1 MVGHLKLRL
10 QSLAHHRSFPTRLSK
25 ERHQGTDKLRS
36 TIQTEHETQPEH
48 FPLRHH
54 RAPKYEKHKLNSP

>member
-25 ERHQGTDKLRS
+25 ERHLGTDNLRS

-48 FPLRHH
+48 FIVRHH